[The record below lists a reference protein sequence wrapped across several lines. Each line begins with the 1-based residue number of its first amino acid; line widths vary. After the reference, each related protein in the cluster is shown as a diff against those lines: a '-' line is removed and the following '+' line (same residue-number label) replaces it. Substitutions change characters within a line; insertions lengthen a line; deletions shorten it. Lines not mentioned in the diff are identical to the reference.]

1 MCFMRSFLAI
11 KLGRNCIW
19 IEMHFSSSKLQQP
32 QQRHFSE
39 SCDLETLIKD
49 LTLTPNVRSKLQQ
62 GRLHQYSAAVAWG
75 IVQFF
80 FSSSCAIFFYYMQ
93 QCNSNAPSFSFVRN
107 FKLQLDYVSTSMF
120 EKMHAAPALLA
131 LLRLTTFQFHLISK
145 STKISLTPLKNVC
158 EKSLHMLENRSFYK
172 LDFKRIR
179 HDNETFLVIQHCAM
193 KATYQ
198 VLKIIIK
205 TNYVDRWCLVFLARV
220 N

>member
-93 QCNSNAPSFSFVRN
+93 QCNSNAPSFVRN
-107 FKLQLDYVSTSMF
+107 FKLQQLDYVSTSMF

-158 EKSLHMLENRSFYK
+158 EKSLHMLENHSFYVLQNHYLTSTVVYGEIFGLNVLFPSK
-172 LDFKRIR
+172 VEILPLVVRVVPDFGRPG
-179 HDNETFLVIQHCAM
+179 CP
-193 KATYQ
+193 
-198 VLKIIIK
+198 
-205 TNYVDRWCLVFLARV
+205 
-220 N
+220 

>member
-1 MCFMRSFLAI
+1 MRHCAVF
-11 KLGRNCIW
+11 
-19 IEMHFSSSKLQQP
+19 LQQ
-32 QQRHFSE
+32 QLRN
-39 SCDLETLIKD
+39 LL
-49 LTLTPNVRSKLQQ
+49 L
-62 GRLHQYSAAVAWG
+62 LHAA
-75 IVQFF
+75 
-80 FSSSCAIFFYYMQ
+80 
-93 QCNSNAPSFSFVRN
+93 QCNSNAPSFVRN

-158 EKSLHMLENRSFYK
+158 EKSLHMLENHSFYK

-198 VLKIIIK
+198 VKDHHQDKLRWSLMSRLFSPSKLILENKWKIPLRIWGTTSKDPKCIK
-205 TNYVDRWCLVFLARV
+205 
-220 N
+220 